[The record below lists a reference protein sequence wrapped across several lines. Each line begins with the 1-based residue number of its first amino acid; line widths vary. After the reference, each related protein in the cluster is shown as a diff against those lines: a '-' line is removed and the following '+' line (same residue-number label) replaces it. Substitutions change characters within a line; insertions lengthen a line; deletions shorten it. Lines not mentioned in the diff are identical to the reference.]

1 MGLAQTVR
9 WELLTLGLA
18 RSVEELAVQIW
29 RRGGWRELALAQRGC
44 ETRPSRGHEEAGS
57 G

>member
-18 RSVEELAVQIW
+18 RSVEEPVGQIW
-29 RRGGWRELALAQRGC
+29 RRGGWHELALAQHGC
-44 ETRPSRGHEEAGS
+44 ETRPSHGHEEVGS